1 MRSPSAPNWADTLVC
16 PYGLVGMK
24 GNGEIASPASGP
36 PEADNDTQN
45 NFYRAGLKPALR
57 L

>member
-24 GNGEIASPASGP
+24 GNGEIASSASG
-36 PEADNDTQN
+36 
-45 NFYRAGLKPALR
+45 GLAMTRKITFIGR
-57 L
+57 V